1 MPELIL
7 APPATPWYNGS
18 MSDVVT
24 YGIEAAV
31 GVCCILTAAS
41 TWRRSSLRWLAVVF
55 AAAGFA
61 ALLHAASRLL

>member
-1 MPELIL
+1 VPELIP

-31 GVCCILTAAS
+31 GVCCILAAAS
-41 TWRRSSLRWLAVVF
+41 AWRRSSLRWLAAVF
-55 AAAGFA
+55 AVAGLA
-61 ALLHAASRLL
+61 ALVHAASRLL